1 MEKKVVLNF
10 NEFINEKLNN
20 IAMDETI
27 QGYIQQIKDGLSN
40 DAMKY
45 LDESGELYLISDG
58 ELAKLFRSDFK
69 KKYD

>member
-1 MEKKVVLNF
+1 MKILGDNIMEKKVVLNF

-40 DAMKY
+40 QQPSKNTRPP
-45 LDESGELYLISDG
+45 LSI
-58 ELAKLFRSDFK
+58 
-69 KKYD
+69 

>member
-40 DAMKY
+40 DAMEY
-45 LDESGELYLISDG
+45 LDESGELYLI
-58 ELAKLFRSDFK
+58 
-69 KKYD
+69 